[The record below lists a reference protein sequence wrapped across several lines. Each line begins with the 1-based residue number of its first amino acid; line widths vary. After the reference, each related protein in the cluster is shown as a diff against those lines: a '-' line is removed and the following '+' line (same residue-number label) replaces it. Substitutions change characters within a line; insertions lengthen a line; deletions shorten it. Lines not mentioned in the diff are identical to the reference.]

1 MNKLKSNWKASLTF
15 FCLLLLVL
23 SLGVWQIDRG
33 YKKKELENTFL
44 ERQSQP
50 VKEIKYNTFENSDL
64 YRNVVLEGKYLDQ
77 IFLLDNKIHN
87 GKPGLK
93 VFSPFES
100 INESLVLVSRGW
112 IEFEDRSNL
121 PMIKTERNALK
132 IQGILRSESK
142 DFILENDNM
151 KKNTNPILVQTINL
165 DELSNYLGEPLSP
178 YILELSELSKSAF
191 VKTWQPINLSSF
203 RHFGYAVQWFGLG
216 LVLIIGYLF
225 FLRKEGTKENE

>member
-50 VKEIKYNTFENSDL
+50 VKEIKYNTFKNSDL

-142 DFILENDNM
+142 DFILKNDNM

-165 DELSNYLGEPLSP
+165 DELSSYLGKPLSP

>member
-50 VKEIKYNTFENSDL
+50 VKEIKYNTFEDSDL
-64 YRNVVLEGKYLDQ
+64 YRNIVLEGKYLDQ

-121 PMIKTERNALK
+121 PMIKTEKSALK

-151 KKNTNPILVQTINL
+151 KRNTNPILVQTINL
-165 DELSNYLGEPLSP
+165 DELSNYLGKPLSP

>member
-50 VKEIKYNTFENSDL
+50 VKEIKYNIFENSDL

-165 DELSNYLGEPLSP
+165 DELSNYLGKPLSP

>member
-93 VFSPFES
+93 VFSPFQS

-121 PMIKTERNALK
+121 PVIKTERNALK

-142 DFILENDNM
+142 DFILKNDNM

-165 DELSNYLGEPLSP
+165 DELSSYLGKPLSP

>member
-1 MNKLKSNWKASLTF
+1 MNKFKSNWKASLTF

-121 PMIKTERNALK
+121 PMIKAERKALK

-165 DELSNYLGEPLSP
+165 DELSNYLGKPLSP

-225 FLRKEGTKENE
+225 FLKKEGTKENE

>member
-15 FCLLLLVL
+15 FCLFLLVL

-50 VKEIKYNTFENSDL
+50 VKEIKYNMLVNSDL

-87 GKPGLK
+87 GKPGVK

-165 DELSNYLGEPLSP
+165 DELSNYLGKPLSP

-225 FLRKEGTKENE
+225 FLRKEGAKENE

>member
-165 DELSNYLGEPLSP
+165 DELSSYLGKPLSP

>member
-87 GKPGLK
+87 GKPGVK

-203 RHFGYAVQWFGLG
+203 RHFGYAVQWFELG

>member
-93 VFSPFES
+93 VFSPFQS

-165 DELSNYLGEPLSP
+165 DELSNYLGKPLSP

>member
-1 MNKLKSNWKASLTF
+1 MKSNWKASLTF

-50 VKEIKYNTFENSDL
+50 VKEIKYNMLVNSDL

-87 GKPGLK
+87 GKPGVK

-165 DELSNYLGEPLSP
+165 DELSNYLGKPLSP

-216 LVLIIGYLF
+216 LVLIVGYLF

>member
-1 MNKLKSNWKASLTF
+1 MNKLKSNWKASLAF
-15 FCLLLLVL
+15 FCLFLLVL

-151 KKNTNPILVQTINL
+151 KRNTNPILVQTINL
-165 DELSNYLGEPLSP
+165 DELSNYLGKPLSP

>member
-121 PMIKTERNALK
+121 PMIKTERYALK

-151 KKNTNPILVQTINL
+151 KRNTNPILVQTINL
-165 DELSNYLGEPLSP
+165 DELSNYLGKPLSP

>member
-15 FCLLLLVL
+15 FCLLVLVL

-121 PMIKTERNALK
+121 PMIKTERNVLK

-165 DELSNYLGEPLSP
+165 DELSNYLGKPLSP

>member
-50 VKEIKYNTFENSDL
+50 VKEIKYNMFEISDL

-100 INESLVLVSRGW
+100 INGSLVLVSRGW

-165 DELSNYLGEPLSP
+165 DELSNYLGKPLSP

>member
-50 VKEIKYNTFENSDL
+50 VKEIKYNTLENSDL

-121 PMIKTERNALK
+121 PMIKTERNVLK

-142 DFILENDNM
+142 DFILKNDNM

-165 DELSNYLGEPLSP
+165 DELSSYLGKPLSP

>member
-100 INESLVLVSRGW
+100 INENLVLVSRGW

-165 DELSNYLGEPLSP
+165 DELSNYLGKPLSP

>member
-15 FCLLLLVL
+15 FCLFLLVL

-50 VKEIKYNTFENSDL
+50 VKEIKYNKIVNSDL

-112 IEFEDRSNL
+112 IAFEDRSNL
-121 PMIKTERNALK
+121 PMIETERNALK

-165 DELSNYLGEPLSP
+165 DELSNYLEKPLSP

-191 VKTWQPINLSSF
+191 IKTWQPINLSSF

>member
-50 VKEIKYNTFENSDL
+50 VKEIKYNTFKNSDL

-93 VFSPFES
+93 VFSPFQS

-121 PMIKTERNALK
+121 PVIKTERNALK

-165 DELSNYLGEPLSP
+165 DELSNYLGKPLSP

>member
-93 VFSPFES
+93 VFSPFQS

-112 IEFEDRSNL
+112 IEFEDRSDL

-165 DELSNYLGEPLSP
+165 DELSNYLGKPLSP